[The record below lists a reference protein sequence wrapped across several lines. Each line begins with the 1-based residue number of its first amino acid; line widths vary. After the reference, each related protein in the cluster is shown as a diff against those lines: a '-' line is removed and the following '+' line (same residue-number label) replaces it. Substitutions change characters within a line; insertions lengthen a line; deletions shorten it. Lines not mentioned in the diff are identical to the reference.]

1 MARIKLYPNDTA
13 ITGGDKLVGTDVA
26 GDNITKNFQI
36 EDLAQYFE
44 QTGNA
49 LFQYNFAGTY
59 GNQTIDSGD
68 YRYQVD
74 PTAPTI
80 YGWANITGIAI
91 SRYNRNGEAVT
102 PMVSLLVNQVIKI
115 TDIATSESLG
125 YGLYQVTSNT
135 TLSSG
140 GAFLLTLKFKGGSS
154 TTANGV
160 ISIAPFGTE
169 GYEYTF
175 TQSAAAATWTINHN
189 LDRFPSVTTVDSAGS
204 IINGAITY
212 TDSNTITVVFTSAT
226 SGKAYLN

>member
-1 MARIKLYPNDTA
+1 MARIKLYPKDTS

-26 GDNITKNFQI
+26 GDNVTKNFLI

-44 QTGNA
+44 QTGNS

-59 GNQTIDSGD
+59 SNEVIASGD

-74 PTAPTI
+74 PSAPSI
-80 YGWANITGIAI
+80 YNWAQITGIAI
-91 SRYNRNGEAVT
+91 SRYNRNGEDVT
-102 PMVSLLVNQVIKI
+102 PMISLLVNQVIKI

-125 YGLYQVTSNT
+125 YGLYQVTSST
-135 TLSSG
+135 SLSSG
-140 GAFLLTLKFKGGSS
+140 AAFLLTLTFKGGAS
-154 TTANGV
+154 TVANGI

-175 TQSAAAATWTINHN
+175 TQSAAASTWTITHN

>member
-74 PTAPTI
+74 PSAPTI
-80 YGWANITGIAI
+80 YGWVNITGIAI
-91 SRYNRNGEAVT
+91 SRYNRNGEDVT
-102 PMVSLLVNQVIKI
+102 PMISLLVNQIIKI

-125 YGLYQVTSNT
+125 YGLYQVTSST

-175 TQSAAAATWTINHN
+175 TQSAAASTWIINHN

>member
-74 PTAPTI
+74 PSAPTI
-80 YGWANITGIAI
+80 YGWVNITGIAI
-91 SRYNRNGEAVT
+91 SRYNRNGEDVT
-102 PMVSLLVNQVIKI
+102 PMISLLVNQVIKI
-115 TDIATSESLG
+115 TDIATSENLG
-125 YGLYQVTSNT
+125 YGLYQVTSST

-175 TQSAAAATWTINHN
+175 TQSAAASTWTINHN

>member
-91 SRYNRNGEAVT
+91 SRYNRNGEDVT
-102 PMVSLLVNQVIKI
+102 PMVSLLVNQIIKI

-175 TQSAAAATWTINHN
+175 TQSAAASTWTINHN

>member
-26 GDNITKNFQI
+26 GDNVTKNFLI

-44 QTGNA
+44 QTGNS

-59 GNQTIDSGD
+59 STEVIASGE

-74 PTAPTI
+74 PSAPTI
-80 YGWANITGIAI
+80 YNWAQITGIAI
-91 SRYNRNGEAVT
+91 SRYNRNGEDVT
-102 PMVSLLVNQVIKI
+102 PMVPLLINQVIKI
-115 TDIATSESLG
+115 TDIDTSTSLG
-125 YGLYQVTSNT
+125 YGLYQVTSST

-140 GAFLLTLKFKGGSS
+140 NAFLLTLNFKGGGS
-154 TTANGV
+154 TVGNNI
-160 ISIAPFGTE
+160 ISLSPFGTE

-175 TQSAAAATWTINHN
+175 TQSAAASTWVITHN

>member
-91 SRYNRNGEAVT
+91 SRYNRNGEDVT

>member
-26 GDNITKNFQI
+26 GDNITKNFLI

-44 QTGNA
+44 QTGNS

-59 GNQTIDSGD
+59 SNEVIASGD

-74 PTAPTI
+74 PSAPTV
-80 YGWANITGIAI
+80 YNWAQITGIAI
-91 SRYNRNGEAVT
+91 SRYNRNGEDVT
-102 PMVSLLVNQVIKI
+102 PMVPLLINQVIKI
-115 TDIATSESLG
+115 TDIATSENLG
-125 YGLYQVTSNT
+125 YGLYQVTSST
-135 TLSSG
+135 TLSG
-140 GAFLLTLKFKGGSS
+140 GNAFLLTLNFKGAAS
-154 TTANGV
+154 TVGNGV
-160 ISIAPFGTE
+160 IAIAPFGTE

>member
-74 PTAPTI
+74 PSAPTI

-91 SRYNRNGEAVT
+91 SRYNRNGEDVT
-102 PMVSLLVNQVIKI
+102 PMISLLVNQVIKI
-115 TDIATSESLG
+115 TDIATSENLG
-125 YGLYQVTSNT
+125 YGLYQVTSST

-175 TQSAAAATWTINHN
+175 TQSAAASTWTINHN

-212 TDSNTITVVFTSAT
+212 TTE
-226 SGKAYLN
+226 GKDGS